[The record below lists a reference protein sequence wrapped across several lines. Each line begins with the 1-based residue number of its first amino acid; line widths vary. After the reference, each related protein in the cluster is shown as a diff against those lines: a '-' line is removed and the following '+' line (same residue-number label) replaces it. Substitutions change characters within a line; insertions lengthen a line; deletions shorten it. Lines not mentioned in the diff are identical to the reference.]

1 MPRQDYTLTEL
12 KKELISI
19 ILGDKAI
26 KLNYSIALTFSPR
39 RETPR
44 SFKSLWGDKTRVM
57 FSDFGDHSPKPQ
69 SSAQVSRLQNTY
81 WFLLYIT

>member
-69 SSAQVSRLQNTY
+69 SSAQDFKILTG
-81 WFLLYIT
+81 FFFT

>member
-26 KLNYSIALTFSPR
+26 KLNYSIALTFSPS
-39 RETPR
+39 EKLHVP
-44 SFKSLWGDKTRVM
+44 LN
-57 FSDFGDHSPKPQ
+57 HSE
-69 SSAQVSRLQNTY
+69 VTN
-81 WFLLYIT
+81 